1 MLSFTILERF
11 AAGLPPAV
19 SGASLARRAS
29 RTVWV
34 FLRGVSTMAARST
47 RARAKPAPWK
57 TDASADLDRF
67 GTRPRPSKGGSRGR
81 DSDPSDAASDRWETT
96 STRSFGARTLASA
109 RAADFPPE
117 ATLWTTTNADLQYDP
132 REFVDPNW
140 RALGVSTDR
149 PIRERAL
156 RRSRV
161 ADPAGTG
168 ESAVGG
174 WAGVPRTRLGGA
186 DPLGGPD
193 RGRAGV
199 EWGEAYHLSQSGEAM
214 VVARTED
221 GPQRAG
227 GVLERELAQAAHEAW
242 GGDDKNKTNAD
253 AASSTER
260 VPKKWQTRGPHPSR
274 LRQSAGGSDVVS
286 GLWAAS
292 SSSYGRHAG
301 DAFKLDREA
310 KTADFRR
317 RLRAIA
323 EAPVRRSVVLS
334 NAAYNAH
341 VLDEEESAEARRV
354 VAEEASE
361 ERRAAG
367 APDPLD
373 PLEAYKMRKA
383 MRALQM

>member
-19 SGASLARRAS
+19 WGPHSLGARLGP
-29 RTVWV
+29 
-34 FLRGVSTMAARST
+34 FGFLLRGVSTMAARST

-186 DPLGGPD
+186 DPLRADNRLGDPNHRVCAVGVVHEGGVAGPEVELHLD
-193 RGRAGV
+193 PLGGGDPVRNRLDALEDAVTPTTSFSDTSKRGGAASPPPRVGRA
-199 EWGEAYHLSQSGEAM
+199 AP
-214 VVARTED
+214 R
-221 GPQRAG
+221 
-227 GVLERELAQAAHEAW
+227 
-242 GGDDKNKTNAD
+242 GGDFCFGSRSVRSPRASRVCMCTRS
-253 AASSTER
+253 ASSPT
-260 VPKKWQTRGPHPSR
+260 
-274 LRQSAGGSDVVS
+274 SARS
-286 GLWAAS
+286 
-292 SSSYGRHAG
+292 
-301 DAFKLDREA
+301 EA
-310 KTADFRR
+310 LR
-317 RLRAIA
+317 RLRARA
-323 EAPVRRSVVLS
+323 LKRFVSSLESPSVSPPLPPF
-334 NAAYNAH
+334 
-341 VLDEEESAEARRV
+341 
-354 VAEEASE
+354 
-361 ERRAAG
+361 RRAYKRKKKECRLTRRR
-367 APDPLD
+367 APPRSC
-373 PLEAYKMRKA
+373 PSPSPPACRCA
-383 MRALQM
+383 SRRGPARPPSRC

>member
-19 SGASLARRAS
+19 WGPHSLGARLGP
-29 RTVWV
+29 
-34 FLRGVSTMAARST
+34 FGFLLRGVSTMAARST

-227 GVLERELAQAAHEAW
+227 GVLERELAQAAHEA
-242 GGDDKNKTNAD
+242 GGAMTKTKPMP
-253 AASSTER
+253 T
-260 VPKKWQTRGPHPSR
+260 
-274 LRQSAGGSDVVS
+274 
-286 GLWAAS
+286 
-292 SSSYGRHAG
+292 
-301 DAFKLDREA
+301 
-310 KTADFRR
+310 R
-317 RLRAIA
+317 RLRPRGFRRNGKRAGRTRRGFGR
-323 EAPVRRSVVLS
+323 APGAPTWSAGCGRRARARTGATRATRSS
-334 NAAYNAH
+334 
-341 VLDEEESAEARRV
+341 STARR
-354 VAEEASE
+354 
-361 ERRAAG
+361 RRPTSG
-367 APDPLD
+367 
-373 PLEAYKMRKA
+373 EG
-383 MRALQM
+383 